1 MSSRFSQFLPE
12 NVSAKRPS
20 IDVADLVEE
29 SVAVF
34 DLNLKVHAWNAEAE
48 RLYGWARHEV
58 IGGAIQAAVRC
69 APSEALAVILDKVRA
84 EGEWRGEFV
93 RSTKSGGTV
102 VVKAKWSLRRDA
114 GGNPIDIV

>member
-12 NVSAKRPS
+12 SIAAERPS
-20 IDVADLVEE
+20 VDVGDLVEE

-34 DLNLKVHAWNAEAE
+34 DLDLRVRAWNAEAE

-69 APSEALAVILDKVRA
+69 APSEVLAVILAKVH
-84 EGEWRGEFV
+84 EDGEWRGEFV
-93 RSTKSGGTV
+93 RSTKTGTTV
-102 VVKAKWSLRRDA
+102 VVKAKWSLRKDSQ
-114 GGNPIDIV
+114 GNS